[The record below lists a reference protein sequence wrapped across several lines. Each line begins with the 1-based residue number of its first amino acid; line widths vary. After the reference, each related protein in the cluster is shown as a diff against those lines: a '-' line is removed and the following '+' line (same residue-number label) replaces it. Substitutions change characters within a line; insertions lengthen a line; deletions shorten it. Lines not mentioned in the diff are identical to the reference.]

1 MIVPY
6 ILSVSIFFPLHF
18 CRIQMVDANYAY
30 ANTKIS
36 KFLLLILTI
45 IHTIQSKTIFRHVS
59 NSLIDFFPKL
69 FLWDVLQQAAVT
81 YRDYWGLPTCSVK
94 NNAALVMLDMTKWR
108 GLSTVD
114 DLR

>member
-1 MIVPY
+1 
-6 ILSVSIFFPLHF
+6 
-18 CRIQMVDANYAY
+18 MVDANYAY

-69 FLWDVLQQAAVT
+69 FL
-81 YRDYWGLPTCSVK
+81 
-94 NNAALVMLDMTKWR
+94 
-108 GLSTVD
+108 
-114 DLR
+114 